1 MIVLAL
7 LLCFLSSATLVAQT
21 TPAEGY
27 VDAGGGVRLF
37 DRLLGPGRDT
47 VVVIHGGPGL
57 SFEYFGH
64 ELDPLASR
72 GHALLFYDQRG
83 GGRSTLVSDS
93 AGLQASRFAED
104 LEAVRRHFKL
114 ARLNTLSHSWGPAI
128 IALYA
133 ARHPE
138 RLGRTILLD
147 GIPIRASELAAAFQ
161 QLDSSRDSASRRRLQ
176 EAEATMRAHP
186 EDPAACRAYYTIWFH
201 PFFIDPGGPVSRRLE
216 ACSGSGAAL
225 RNHQEKV
232 GRYTIASLG
241 DYDWRGTMSR
251 VHSPTLVIH
260 GDKDF
265 IPVAAAREWAE
276 TIPDARLY
284 VMRGYGHFPYMEA
297 PVPFFAAVDEFLKG
311 GWPSEAEV
319 VR

>member
-37 DRLLGPGRDT
+37 YRLLGPGRDT

-114 ARLNTLSHSWGPAI
+114 ARLNTLS
-128 IALYA
+128 
-133 ARHPE
+133 
-138 RLGRTILLD
+138 
-147 GIPIRASELAAAFQ
+147 
-161 QLDSSRDSASRRRLQ
+161 
-176 EAEATMRAHP
+176 
-186 EDPAACRAYYTIWFH
+186 FH
-201 PFFIDPGGPVSRRLE
+201 
-216 ACSGSGAAL
+216 
-225 RNHQEKV
+225 H
-232 GRYTIASLG
+232 ASL
-241 DYDWRGTMSR
+241 RSSKT
-251 VHSPTLVIH
+251 
-260 GDKDF
+260 
-265 IPVAAAREWAE
+265 
-276 TIPDARLY
+276 
-284 VMRGYGHFPYMEA
+284 
-297 PVPFFAAVDEFLKG
+297 
-311 GWPSEAEV
+311 
-319 VR
+319 